1 MVLLVESTWFRCKEK
16 LMLLLLNKTAS
27 IGLGDGDPGRG
38 RQQLR
43 FGEKFED
50 IQKLLYLFM
59 YVVGYH
65 NQNMQDE

>member
-1 MVLLVESTWFRCKEK
+1 
-16 LMLLLLNKTAS
+16 MLLLLNKTAS